1 MKKHYIILNEVP
13 VLSILRIKTMKKLF
27 FTILLALL
35 SLNFVFAQ
43 TFDKAKLDQFFDR
56 LSEKNKAMG
65 SLVIIKNGEVQY
77 SRSIGYSEI
86 NGTDKK
92 PLTGASRFRIGS
104 ITKMFTS
111 AIILQLVEEGKLQLT
126 DTIDKFLPQIP
137 NANKITIKHLL
148 GHRSGIP
155 NVRRIQNS
163 QENVNTTPITKDEM
177 LDLIVK
183 ATPEFEPD
191 SKHSYSNS
199 GYQLLGFIIEKIT
212 GKTYEAALN
221 ERIISK
227 IGLKDTYLATGKI
240 DVNKN
245 EALTYMNLGN
255 EWKPVHETH
264 PSILFSAGAI
274 VSTPGDMAKFIQ
286 ALFDGK
292 IISNESLEHMRT
304 MREGEGLGMEPF
316 TFAGKAF
323 YGHAGG
329 ADNYG
334 SWLAYLPEEKL
345 AIAYT
350 TNAKVYPVAN
360 IMKGITDIYYNKPF
374 QIPSFESVS
383 ISSEVLDSY
392 VGVYITSEAP
402 VKFTITRDGETLFFK
417 PPGESAAVALEA
429 TAQNRFQIEGAV
441 IVEFDA
447 AKKQMTIKRRV
458 GERVFT
464 KEN

>member
-1 MKKHYIILNEVP
+1 
-13 VLSILRIKTMKKLF
+13 MKKLF
-27 FTILLALL
+27 FTILPAIL

-43 TFDKAKLDQFFDR
+43 TFDKAKLNQFFDR
-56 LSEKNKAMG
+56 LAEKNKAMG

-86 NGTDKK
+86 NGTNKR
-92 PLTGASRFRIGS
+92 PLTEANRFRIGS

-111 AIILQLVEEGKLQLT
+111 AIILQLVDEGKLKLT
-126 DTIDKFLPQIP
+126 DTIDQFIPQIP
-137 NANKITIKHLL
+137 NASKITIKQIL

-163 QENVNTTPITKDEM
+163 QENVNTTPITREEM

-199 GYQLLGFIIEKIT
+199 GYQVLGFIIEKVT
-212 GKTYEAALN
+212 GKSYEAALN

-227 IGLKDTYLATGKI
+227 IGLKNTYLATGKI
-240 DVNKN
+240 DVNKK
-245 EALTYMNLGN
+245 EALTYMNLGG

-264 PSILFSAGAI
+264 PSILYSAGAI
-274 VSTPGDMAKFIQ
+274 VSTPSDMATFIQ

-292 IISNESLEHMRT
+292 IISNESLEQMKI

-316 TFAGKAF
+316 NFAGKTF

-334 SWLAYLPEEKL
+334 SWLAYLPAEKL
-345 AIAYT
+345 TIAYT

-360 IMKGITDIYYNKPF
+360 IMKGITDIYYNKPYE
-374 QIPSFESVS
+374 IPSFESVT
-383 ISSEVLDSY
+383 ISPEVLDSY
-392 VGVYITSEAP
+392 VGVYATPEAP
-402 VKFTITRDGETLFFK
+402 VKFVITRNGETLFFK

-441 IVEFDA
+441 VVEFDA
-447 AKKQMTIKRRV
+447 AKKQMTIKRRG

>member
-1 MKKHYIILNEVP
+1 
-13 VLSILRIKTMKKLF
+13 MKKLF
-27 FTILLALL
+27 FTILLTLL
-35 SLNFVFAQ
+35 SFSFVFAQ
-43 TFDKAKLDQFFDR
+43 TLDKAKLDNFFDR
-56 LSEKNKAMG
+56 LLEKNKAMG
-65 SLVIIKNGEVQY
+65 SLVITKNGEVQY
-77 SRSIGYSEI
+77 ARSIGYSEI

-92 PLTGASRFRIGS
+92 PLTEASRYRIGS

-126 DTIDKFLPQIP
+126 DTIDQFFPQIT
-137 NANKITIKHLL
+137 NANKITIKQIL

-155 NVRRIQNS
+155 NVRRPQNS

-177 LDLIVK
+177 LALIVK
-183 ATPEFEPD
+183 AAPEFEPD

-199 GYQLLGFIIEKIT
+199 GYQVLGFIIEKVT
-212 GKTYEAALN
+212 GKTYEATLN

-227 IGLKDTYLATGKI
+227 IGLKNTYLSTGKI

-274 VSTPGDMAKFIQ
+274 ISTPGDMVKFIQ

-292 IISNESLEHMRT
+292 IISNESLEQMKT

-316 TFAGKAF
+316 AFADKTF

-383 ISSEVLDSY
+383 ISQEVLESY
-392 VGVYITSEAP
+392 VGVYANPEAP
-402 VKFTITRDGETLFFK
+402 VKFIITRDGEKLFFK

-429 TAQNRFQIEGAV
+429 TAQNKFQIEGAV
-441 IVEFDA
+441 VIEFDT
-447 AKKQMTIKRRV
+447 AKKQMTIKRRG